1 MILPLILAGNLA
13 AAPPAAAAQA
23 GQPAATDIVI
33 VARKRKCRVQLK
45 GALLSDREL
54 DAYAAQWAKGEAVKV
69 HVPSTASYQCLA
81 KIMFRLNDRGVTRAQ
96 FIDERTVP

>member
-13 AAPPAAAAQA
+13 AAPPPAPAQA
-23 GQPAATDIVI
+23 TQTTDIVI

-45 GALLSDREL
+45 GTLLSDREL
-54 DAYAAQWAKGEAVKV
+54 DSYAAQWAKGEAVKV

-81 KIMFRLNDRGVTRAQ
+81 KIMFRLSDRGVTRAQ